1 MTARRERRVCVSG
14 ARKPFNTFIH
24 IDMLLANLIE
34 NLPCCEYLVCEIGGM
49 FFASVNGSLWTKG
62 EQMAGGEI

>member
-1 MTARRERRVCVSG
+1 
-14 ARKPFNTFIH
+14 
-24 IDMLLANLIE
+24 MLLANLIE